1 LIEAAPVM
9 EVARSEDLADLPALV
24 DRVRALVEVPRG

>member
-1 LIEAAPVM
+1 MV